1 MAYYRGRRPP
11 PILKPDLSSLSL
23 NDDDNSSNNLLVP
36 PGNAGDEERNGSRKR
51 RALSS
56 VDFATEVAV
65 VIQEGRSK
73 ADVDEEV
80 VEKEESETDIGE
92 DFNDEDEDGSGL
104 LLSGSFSFDGET
116 PPHSS
121 NKSSSSSTL
130 IARVGAKIRRLNL
143 TQDDDINDDGAG
155 DDVDNI
161 DDAVGGLAGWF
172 RESSSVKK
180 KKKTKR
186 QSIVVEGG
194 GGARCPPPSPAIGR
208 GERFITNVDCSD
220 LSRRIG
226 MNDRMTTDDVSPR
239 DVINFPSFATKINS
253 PSQPLLHDN
262 DDVIAAAA
270 AGDNYDGKENTGDEY
285 NNNPSPPSSAYKLLP
300 PSSTMKSTKARR
312 RIFDDDLDD
321 KMVVVTEDRPPRS
334 SPPPRPQGLRTLGRA
349 NSFLQMF
356 SFSSV
361 SSDTIIEEETTSPVD
376 NTNCKDNVDDFIRR
390 PDYNG
395 GERLINDINMDFA
408 ITHPSSPQR
417 PIRNTH
423 HRRYTPASPA
433 SGKDDDK
440 CGSDSFSRFVSDFEI
455 VGTLGNGSFG
465 SVYSVRNRTDRRL
478 YAIKAAKREARGLND
493 RDRMLQEVFALSSL
507 SDKACISSMH
517 IVRYHQAWMEGN
529 RLYIQTELCDGTLLD
544 EMKGG
549 VVIDEQGR
557 YKLLRE
563 ILLALKLVHESGM
576 IHLDIKPE
584 NIFRKSGMY
593 KLGDFG
599 LVSKIENHDDVE
611 EGDSRY
617 MSLELLRGELDDLTK
632 VRHHETHASSNIQFN
647 NKSHVP
653 AIIDTL

>member
-1 MAYYRGRRPP
+1 
-11 PILKPDLSSLSL
+11 
-23 NDDDNSSNNLLVP
+23 
-36 PGNAGDEERNGSRKR
+36 
-51 RALSS
+51 
-56 VDFATEVAV
+56 
-65 VIQEGRSK
+65 
-73 ADVDEEV
+73 
-80 VEKEESETDIGE
+80 
-92 DFNDEDEDGSGL
+92 
-104 LLSGSFSFDGET
+104 
-116 PPHSS
+116 
-121 NKSSSSSTL
+121 
-130 IARVGAKIRRLNL
+130 
-143 TQDDDINDDGAG
+143 
-155 DDVDNI
+155 
-161 DDAVGGLAGWF
+161 
-172 RESSSVKK
+172 
-180 KKKTKR
+180 
-186 QSIVVEGG
+186 
-194 GGARCPPPSPAIGR
+194 
-208 GERFITNVDCSD
+208 
-220 LSRRIG
+220 

-262 DDVIAAAA
+262 DGVITAAATA
-270 AGDNYDGKENTGDEY
+270 AGNNYDGKENTGDEY
-285 NNNPSPPSSAYKLLP
+285 NNPSPPSSTYKLLP

-321 KMVVVTEDRPPRS
+321 KMVVVAEDKPRS

-356 SFSSV
+356 SYSSV
-361 SSDTIIEEETTSPVD
+361 SSDTIIEEETTSPMD
-376 NTNCKDNVDDFIRR
+376 KTNHNNNVDDFIRR

-423 HRRYTPASPA
+423 HRRYTPASPPT
-433 SGKDDDK
+433 KDDDDK
-440 CGSDSFSRFVSDFEI
+440 CGGSDSFSRFVSDFEI

-478 YAIKAAKREARGLND
+478 YAIKAAKREARGSND

-544 EMKGG
+544 EMQGG

-617 MSLELLRGELDDLTK
+617 ISLELLRGELDDLTK
-632 VRHHETHASSNIQFN
+632 VRHHETHAYSNIQFN
-647 NKSHVP
+647 NKSHVIT
-653 AIIDTL
+653 IIDTSNNEERHIFSRCNYV

>member
-1 MAYYRGRRPP
+1 MTYRGRPP

-23 NDDDNSSNNLLVP
+23 NDDNDTRNVLP
-36 PGNAGDEERNGSRKR
+36 PRGEDERNGSRKR

-65 VIQEGRSK
+65 VIMEGRTK
-73 ADVDEEV
+73 GIVADEDEAER
-80 VEKEESETDIGE
+80 EESETDIGE
-92 DFNDEDEDGSGL
+92 DFDEEDGCGG

-116 PPHSS
+116 PPQSS
-121 NKSSSSSTL
+121 NKSSSSL

-143 TQDDDINDDGAG
+143 TQDDDGVG
-155 DDVDNI
+155 GDVDDI
-161 DDAVGGLAGWF
+161 DDSVGGLAGWF

-180 KKKTKR
+180 KK
-186 QSIVVEGG
+186 GG
-194 GGARCPPPSPAIGR
+194 TRCPPPSPAISR
-208 GERFITNVDCSD
+208 GERLINDRIDCSD
-220 LSRRIG
+220 LSRRII
-226 MNDRMTTDDVSPR
+226 MNDRLTTDDVSPR
-239 DVINFPSFATKINS
+239 DVVNFPSFATKINS
-253 PSQPLLHDN
+253 PSQPLLDN
-262 DDVIAAAA
+262 DGDVIAAAP
-270 AGDNYDGKENTGDEY
+270 GENNDGKANTGDECD
-285 NNNPSPPSSAYKLLP
+285 NPSSPSSAYNLP
-300 PSSTMKSTKARR
+300 PQSITMTTKSRR
-312 RIFDDDLDD
+312 RIFDDSNDHNDD
-321 KMVVVTEDRPPRS
+321 DDRMVVAKDRPRS
-334 SPPPRPQGLRTLGRA
+334 SPLPRPQGLRTLGRA

-361 SSDTIIEEETTSPVD
+361 SSDTIVEEETSPIDSLNKPNND
-376 NTNCKDNVDDFIRR
+376 NDDDFIRK
-390 PDYNG
+390 PDYNSEG
-395 GERLINDINMDFA
+395 GFTTNDNNMDFA
-408 ITHPSSPQR
+408 TQPSSPQR

-433 SGKDDDK
+433 ASGKDNNK
-440 CGSDSFSRFVSDFEI
+440 SGSGGDSSSSFSRFVSDFEI

-465 SVYSVRNRTDRRL
+465 SVYSVLNRTDRRL
-478 YAIKAAKREARGLND
+478 YAIKAAKREARGTND

-507 SDKACISSMH
+507 SDKACINSMH

-529 RLYIQTELCDGTLLD
+529 RLYIQTELCGDGTLLD
-544 EMKGG
+544 QMRQGG
-549 VVIDEQGR
+549 VVMDEEGR

-632 VRHHETHASSNIQFN
+632 V
-647 NKSHVP
+647 SH
-653 AIIDTL
+653 

>member
-1 MAYYRGRRPP
+1 MRHKFSVAVFMSRSMACAPP
-11 PILKPDLSSLSL
+11 TLKPDLSSLSL
-23 NDDDNSSNNLLVP
+23 NDEDDTRNVVP
-36 PGNAGDEERNGSRKR
+36 PGGGDEERIGSRKR

-65 VIQEGRSK
+65 RRK
-73 ADVDEEV
+73 ADIADDDEEE
-80 VEKEESETDIGE
+80 VEKEESKTDIGE
-92 DFNDEDEDGSGL
+92 DFDEEDGG
-104 LLSGSFSFDGET
+104 LSGSFSFDGET
-116 PPHSS
+116 PPQSS
-121 NKSSSSSTL
+121 NKSSSSL

-143 TQDDDINDDGAG
+143 TQDDDEGG

-161 DDAVGGLAGWF
+161 DDSVGGLAGWF

-180 KKKTKR
+180 KKKR
-186 QSIVVEGG
+186 LSIVVEGG
-194 GGARCPPPSPAIGR
+194 GGTRCPPPSPAIGR
-208 GERFITNVDCSD
+208 GERFINDRIDCSD
-220 LSRRIG
+220 LSRRIV

-239 DVINFPSFATKINS
+239 DVINFPSFSTKINS
-253 PSQPLLHDN
+253 PSQPILDN
-262 DDVIAAAA
+262 DGDVIAAA
-270 AGDNYDGKENTGDEY
+270 AGDNYDGNENTGDKID
-285 NNNPSPPSSAYKLLP
+285 NSSPPSSAYKIP
-300 PSSTMKSTKARR
+300 PPSTMKTTKTRR
-312 RIFDDDLDD
+312 RILDDDSDD
-321 KMVVVTEDRPPRS
+321 HDDRMVVAEDRPHS

-361 SSDTIIEEETTSPVD
+361 SSDTIVEEETSPIGSLNKTNND
-376 NTNCKDNVDDFIRR
+376 NGDDFIRR
-390 PDYNG
+390 PDYDSEG
-395 GERLINDINMDFA
+395 GFTTNDIKMDFA
-408 ITHPSSPQR
+408 TKPSSPQR

-423 HRRYTPASPA
+423 HRRYTPASPPA
-433 SGKDDDK
+433 SGKDDGK
-440 CGSDSFSRFVSDFEI
+440 CSDSFSRFVSDFEI
-455 VGTLGNGSFG
+455 VGTLGNGTFG

-478 YAIKAAKREARGLND
+478 YAIKAAKREARGTND

-507 SDKACISSMH
+507 SDKACVNSMH

-544 EMKGG
+544 QMRQGG

-563 ILLALKLVHESGM
+563 ILLALKLVHETGM

-632 VRHHETHASSNIQFN
+632 VRHYET
-647 NKSHVP
+647 
-653 AIIDTL
+653 